1 MPTIGRAPRKPRGAS
16 QGPASLHGSVP
27 LGRGLISAGRSAE
40 TGVAGKCERRE
51 KLNGACSGRVAFASM
66 GSKFKDGIPDAG
78 TGNRRSHRCVATKE
92 SQAPYP
98 APQPKTEEPSLD
110 AMPASKFRL
119 ALLAALAVSRPV
131 ALAVTAGDYHTCAI
145 LDNGG
150 VKCWGNNNNGQLGLG
165 DTNNR
170 GDGANEMAD
179 SLAYVSLRL
188 LTSTTTRATT
198 TTTTRPPLATV
209 IAGLPVPTLTA
220 TADARGWVNVTIAP
234 GNLLTPTSDNFTLRP
249 SPQGRRHKV

>member
-1 MPTIGRAPRKPRGAS
+1 MPPS
-16 QGPASLHGSVP
+16 
-27 LGRGLISAGRSAE
+27 
-40 TGVAGKCERRE
+40 
-51 KLNGACSGRVAFASM
+51 KL
-66 GSKFKDGIPDAG
+66 
-78 TGNRRSHRCVATKE
+78 
-92 SQAPYP
+92 
-98 APQPKTEEPSLD
+98 
-110 AMPASKFRL
+110 RL
-119 ALLAALAVSRPV
+119 ALLAALAVSRPT
-131 ALAVTAGDYHTCAI
+131 ALAVTAGRHHTCAI

-150 VKCWGNNNNGQLGLG
+150 VKCWGYNGHGQLGLGDTNERGDGANEMADSLAYVSLGAGRTALAVTAGEVHTCATLDNGGVKCWGYNYYGQLGLG

-188 LTSTTTRATT
+188 LTSTTTRTTT

-220 TADARGWVNVTIAP
+220 TANARGWVNLTIAP